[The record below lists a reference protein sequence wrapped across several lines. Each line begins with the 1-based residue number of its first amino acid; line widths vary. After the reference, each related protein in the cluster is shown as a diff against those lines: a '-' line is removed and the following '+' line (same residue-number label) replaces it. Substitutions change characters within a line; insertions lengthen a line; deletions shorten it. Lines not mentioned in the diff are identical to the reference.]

1 MFFSFPK
8 PQIIEKEQRK
18 LLLRRVFT
26 RVFLDDWLMK
36 LVALVITLTLWL
48 GVTGLQAPTT
58 TRLRGVTLN
67 LLIANDLEIT
77 NSPVTEVDLVIR
89 GLKQRVDQILPRDV
103 AVTLDLSDIG
113 KGDRTVQITPQ
124 NIKVDLP
131 NGVEVV
137 EVQPNKIA
145 IKLEEVQEIEVPI
158 RVETEGAPAP
168 GYELYSTRVTPDT
181 VRVRGPES
189 FVKALTFVTTDKVD
203 LNRATNDF
211 SVQQIP
217 LTVVN
222 PKITLVS
229 AATANVAVHVGRKR
243 IERLIVVPYETVTR
257 RGRASI
263 TLFGPSDVLEKLAP
277 GDITIVQES
286 DEDGRSQLRVIL
298 PPDLEGDVEVRDAK
312 FRE

>member
-1 MFFSFPK
+1 MSFTFQKPK
-8 PQIIEKEQRK
+8 IVEKGERK
-18 LLLRRVFT
+18 QLFRRILT
-26 RVFLDDWLMK
+26 RVFIDDWLMK
-36 LVALVITLTLWL
+36 LVALVITMTLWL
-48 GVTGLQAPTT
+48 GVTGLQASTT

-77 NSPVTEVDLVIR
+77 NSPVTEVDLVIK

-103 AVTLDLSDIG
+103 AVSIDLSDIG

-131 NGVEVV
+131 NGVEVI
-137 EVQPNKIA
+137 EIQPNKIA
-145 IKLEEVQEIEVPI
+145 IKLEEVHEISVPI

-181 VRVRGPES
+181 VKVRGPES
-189 FVKALTFVTTDKVD
+189 YVKALTFVTTEKIDLDK
-203 LNRATNDF
+203 ATNDF

-217 LTVVN
+217 LSVVN
-222 PKITLVS
+222 PKITLIS
-229 AATANVAVHVGRKR
+229 AATANVAVHVGKKR
-243 IERLIVVPYETVTR
+243 IERLIVVPYETVSR
-257 RGRASI
+257 SGRASI
-263 TLFGPSDVLEKLAP
+263 TLFGPSDVLERLTP
-277 GDITIVQES
+277 GEITIVQES

-298 PPDLEGDVEVRDAK
+298 PPNLEADVEVRDAK

>member
-18 LLLRRVFT
+18 LLVRRVFT
-26 RVFLDDWLMK
+26 RVFVDDWLMK
-36 LVALVITLTLWL
+36 LVALLITITLWL
-48 GVTGLQAPTT
+48 GVTGLQATTT
-58 TRLRGVTLN
+58 TRVRGVPLN

-89 GLKQRVDQILPRDV
+89 GLKQRIDQILPRDLNV
-103 AVTLDLSDIG
+103 SLDLTDIA

-131 NGVEVV
+131 NGVEIV

-145 IKLEEVQEIEVPI
+145 IKLEAVEEIEVPI
-158 RVETEGAPAP
+158 RVETDGSPAP
-168 GYELYSTRVTPDT
+168 GFELYSTRVAPES

-189 FVKALTFVTTDKVD
+189 YVKALTFVTTEKID
-203 LNRATNDF
+203 LDNSSNDF

-217 LTVVN
+217 LVVVN

-243 IERLIVVPYETVTR
+243 IERLIVVPYETATR
-257 RGRASI
+257 SGRASV
-263 TLFGPSDVLEKLAP
+263 TLFGPSDVLERLTPA
-277 GDITIVQES
+277 DITVVQES
-286 DEDGRSQLRVIL
+286 DEEGRSQLRVIL
-298 PPDLEGDVEVRDAK
+298 PPDLERDVEVRDAK